1 MLNLVELYINLR
13 SWTRPSGFSW
23 SDSRGQNHR
32 HWCVLSVMWITRLV
46 TKPTQNFFKISAI
59 WLPQQALYRT
69 MLFSQ
74 FCKLKSSQCDSLL
87 PLPVMNISD
96 YGKHFISKKKL
107 KYNSMFLVL
116 TQCCAHFE
124 SVWTQRILLGRAR
137 KDSCFIL
144 LIPFLLLYESQ
155 RAGWYQTLPC
165 CKEVGWRI
173 LWQCAMSKV
182 VLGNCLGIPKR

>member
-96 YGKHFISKKKL
+96 CGKHFISKKKL
-107 KYNSMFLVL
+107 KYNSKFLVL

-144 LIPFLLLYESQ
+144 LILLSFVV
-155 RAGWYQTLPC
+155 W
-165 CKEVGWRI
+165 V
-173 LWQCAMSKV
+173 SKSWMISDSSLLQGGGV
-182 VLGNCLGIPKR
+182 KNPVTMCNVKGGTW